1 MKDIMKG
8 ILAKFKKNRTRL
20 LALLRLF
27 VVASFAIIL
36 IVFDATFKSRSF
48 AVFLVVFALTIW
60 IGMRFLEDHYG
71 FKSRR
76 LALRYLFALL
86 FGVRYPT
93 YEIADGNKKTPKGE
107 ANWLDLVG
115 GPCVLKIQADH
126 AVLVESLNAVPVV
139 YREGAHILK
148 PFDILRAILYL
159 KNLKDKVD
167 EVVAIT
173 RDGIRVAVRDIQ
185 FGYGIAEDG
194 EIRQRI
200 DSEHPVLR
208 YSDDL
213 ALKAFVYYRPVSESD
228 GPMIE
233 TRESFAAAVAGKIK
247 GVVQDYIHSN
257 QVDPI
262 IAPRYHEKEPRQEIE
277 NNLLPGDKQ
286 RRFAEIGAKLLWV
299 DIGFFD
305 IPDENVEKQRLQ
317 TWKSGWIGK
326 AKVIQAYGEAHQLA
340 NQELGRAEAQ
350 AEMLNG
356 ILHALRDIGLSG
368 DKAEREQN
376 IKKVFLVKA
385 AQMLESMTS
394 LYQEPGEPG
403 QPEKKSTPPS

>member
-1 MKDIMKG
+1 MKG
-8 ILAKFKKNRTRL
+8 FLARLRKDRYRL

-27 VVASFAIIL
+27 VVAGFAIIL
-36 IVFDATFKSRSF
+36 IVFDSIFKSRSF
-48 AVFLVVFALTIW
+48 AIFLVVLIITIW
-60 IGMRFLEDHYG
+60 IGARMVEDYYG

-76 LALRYLFALL
+76 LALRYLLALL
-86 FGVRYPT
+86 FGAGYPT
-93 YEIADGNKKTPKGE
+93 YEIKDGIKKNPKGDM
-107 ANWLDLVG
+107 NWLDLVG
-115 GPCVLKIQADH
+115 GPCILKIEADH
-126 AVLVESLNAVPVV
+126 AVLVESLHSAPLV
-139 YREGAHILK
+139 YREGTYLLK

-159 KNLKDKVD
+159 KDCKEKIE

-173 RDGIRVAVRDIQ
+173 KDGIRVAVRDIQ
-185 FGYGIAEDG
+185 FGYGIATDQ

-200 DSEHPVLR
+200 GSEHPVLR
-208 YSDDL
+208 YSEDL

-228 GPMIE
+228 GPQVE
-233 TRESFAAAVAGKIK
+233 TRESFAAAVAGKIRF
-247 GVVQDYIHSN
+247 VVQNYINSN

-277 NNLLPGDKQ
+277 TSLLPSEKQ

-299 DIGFFD
+299 DIGYFD

-317 TWKSGWIGK
+317 TWKSGWVGK
-326 AKVIQAYGEAHQLA
+326 AKVIRAYGEAHQLA

-356 ILHALRDIGLSG
+356 ILHALREIGLSD
-368 DKAEREQN
+368 DKAEREKN
-376 IKKVFLVKA
+376 LKKVILVKT

-394 LYQEPGEPG
+394 SYQEPDEPNKRENKRNNPG
-403 QPEKKSTPPS
+403 